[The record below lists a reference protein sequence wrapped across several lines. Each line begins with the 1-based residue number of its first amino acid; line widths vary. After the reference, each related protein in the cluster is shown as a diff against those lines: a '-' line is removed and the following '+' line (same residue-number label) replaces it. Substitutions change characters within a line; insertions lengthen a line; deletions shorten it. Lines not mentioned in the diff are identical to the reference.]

1 MVKPEN
7 IVNPN
12 NFIKKCDAIYSKIS
26 NPNELSLN
34 LYKYIEIENINSH
47 ENKSIFYIN
56 QEIELA
62 DNYWIYAH
70 PETVELLF
78 IELNKIEHLK
88 NLTLMTSQSDMT
100 ITKKLFDKKPIC
112 ITNWYSTNVGY
123 RHDSLHSIPL
133 GISDSYNINNFSTNH
148 INNYQQTTFDKKID
162 KLFINFRVNTNTKE
176 RQKLVEKLKHKK
188 YVFIDEYSN
197 NPVSYIEKLSKYKY
211 VLCPWGNGID
221 TYRLWE
227 TLMSGSIP
235 VVKYH
240 IAYEKFKKLP
250 IIFYE
255 NIEDLTHDYLL
266 EKEKNINLGYSKEL
280 LTVDFWINKNNKIT
294 DNLRKVSFSN
304 EKNIKKFIYKRKLKS
319 KLKILKYYISRY
331 LNLINYINY
340 IKKLNN

>member
-1 MVKPEN
+1 MLKPEN

-12 NFIKKCDAIYSKIS
+12 NFINKCDVIYSKIS

-78 IELNKIEHLK
+78 IELNKIENLK

-100 ITKKLFDKKPIC
+100 ITKKLFNKKSSC
-112 ITNWYSTNVGY
+112 IANWYSTNVGY

-133 GISDSYNINNFSTNH
+133 GISDSYNFNNFSTNH
-148 INNYQQTTFDKKID
+148 ISNFQQTTFDKKID
-162 KLFINFRVNTNTKE
+162 KLFINFRINTNTKE

-188 YVFIDEYSN
+188 YVFIDEYSD

-227 TLMSGSIP
+227 TLISGSIP

-240 IAYEKFKKLP
+240 IAYEKFKKFP

-255 NIEDLTHDYLL
+255 NIEDLTYDYLL

-294 DNLRKVSFSN
+294 DNLRKVSLSN

-331 LNLINYINY
+331 LNLINYISY